1 MKRRGLFDCP
11 STHVIGTGGL
21 VGVSVLWRYSCA
33 EQQRFLL
40 LPGSCTSRLAG
51 WPAHLVPLADSSKYV
66 FLKQSSTAMHLRT
79 PLHHMLFPNLFP
91 TLPLPHFSPLILLL
105 PTPQHLQMPRL
116 LRQRSLRLPR
126 QPGRV
131 FLSTATT
138 RQHTNTRTNT
148 RTCTQTNSPPPKK
161 EQYDIYDEPW

>member
-1 MKRRGLFDCP
+1 
-11 STHVIGTGGL
+11 
-21 VGVSVLWRYSCA
+21 
-33 EQQRFLL
+33 
-40 LPGSCTSRLAG
+40 
-51 WPAHLVPLADSSKYV
+51 
-66 FLKQSSTAMHLRT
+66 MHLRT

-131 FLSTATT
+131 FLSVATT